1 MPRRK
6 GAGKLD
12 VRTLT
17 DAREDIDCK
26 KWSDPK
32 KYICKGQ
39 HTHTQAYVVGEPTL
53 MLHYWLFYSALLT
66 HFFSMLKW
74 MGKDSGI

>member
-1 MPRRK
+1 MPSRK
-6 GAGKLD
+6 GVGKLE

-32 KYICKGQ
+32 KYSCKGQ
-39 HTHTQAYVVGEPTL
+39 HTHTQAYGWGAHT
-53 MLHYWLFYSALLT
+53 HAALLAILLCFT
-66 HFFSMLKW
+66 GSFL
-74 MGKDSGI
+74 